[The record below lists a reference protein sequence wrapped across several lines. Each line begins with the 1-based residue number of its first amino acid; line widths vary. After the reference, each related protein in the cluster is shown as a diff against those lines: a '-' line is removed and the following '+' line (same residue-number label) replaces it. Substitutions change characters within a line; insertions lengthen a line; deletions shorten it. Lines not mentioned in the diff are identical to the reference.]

1 MQRIVWAKLL
11 GQEGVVSLYPEM
23 GLRMP
28 TQSKLAPHPRVHE
41 ITADEV
47 SDGVI
52 RKSRIE
58 EIADFQSCHG
68 DADRQGE
75 IEESLA
81 DAGCRGLRCCGH
93 ADQFIGT
100 GGLAED
106 ANRALR
112 SA

>member
-1 MQRIVWAKLL
+1 MQRIAWAKLL
-11 GQEGVVSLYPEM
+11 GQEGIVSLYPEM

-41 ITADEV
+41 ITADEI

-52 RKSRIE
+52 GESRIE
-58 EIADFQSCHG
+58 ALAACHG

-93 ADQFIGT
+93 ADQFIGA